1 MDFAERLC
9 DNIAMIDKGKIIL
22 NGDLNTIKADFSKN
36 NVKLTYEGDIFFLHN
51 NPIVSNISDFGNS
64 VGISLKSSGQTQELL
79 KLLLENN
86 VKVISFDSAN
96 ISLNEIF
103 IKLAGSPAKEGLNL
117 A

>member
-9 DNIAMIDKGKIIL
+9 DNIAMIDKGKVIL
-22 NGDLNTIKADFSKN
+22 NGDLNSIKADFSRN
-36 NVKLTYEGDIFFLHN
+36 NVKLTYEGDIFFLN
-51 NPIVSNISDFGNS
+51 NHPIVGNISDFGNS
-64 VGISLKSSGQTQELL
+64 VGISLKSPGQTQELL
-79 KLLLENN
+79 RLLIEHN

-103 IKLAGSPAKEGLNL
+103 IKLAGSAVKEDLNL